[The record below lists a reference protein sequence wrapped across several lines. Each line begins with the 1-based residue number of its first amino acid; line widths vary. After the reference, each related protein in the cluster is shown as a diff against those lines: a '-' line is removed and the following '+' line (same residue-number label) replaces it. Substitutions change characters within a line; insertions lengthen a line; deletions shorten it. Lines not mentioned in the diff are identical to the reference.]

1 MTDEELRQTIN
12 SQIEDMFDSLK
23 LRIKDLE
30 YSVKSEIAN
39 LNGRLDR
46 MDEHIDEIEVGAEAL
61 ARFVHRL
68 QK

>member
-1 MTDEELRQTIN
+1 
-12 SQIEDMFDSLK
+12 MFDSLK

-46 MDEHIDEIEVGAEAL
+46 MDEHIDEIEVGAESL